1 MKKSLQYLK
10 ISLSVIACSFGFSA
24 VAQNYNLDST
34 FNSNGI
40 KVFNFT
46 NNIDRA
52 FSCVLQPDQK
62 LIAVGLSRNFSTN
75 YFELSFVRLN
85 VDGSVDATF
94 GTNGFSYVSMG
105 VQQSIGGQTPFLKLD
120 KDGKIVAVN
129 SGNGGSSLDMLICRL
144 DTNGVLDTSFN
155 TTGTIFIDMTGT
167 NTQPDLATAFDFD
180 STGNI
185 YVIGSTRAGGS
196 PLDNNFAVVK
206 VTSAGQLDTSFNST
220 GKKLF
225 NPLSGSEFGRGIAVQ
240 ADGKIVF
247 GGNAGGNFYITRM
260 DSTGV
265 VDPTFNTA
273 GTATIGFAG
282 FADMYALDI
291 DNQGRI
297 VASGSF
303 SSATEDAAICRL
315 LPTGFPDNSF
325 GTNGKASFNFIN
337 GDDFIRTMIILNDDK
352 ILLGGSITNT
362 ATGQNFLIARIDTN
376 GTKDLTFNTTGFYTK
391 SIATTNV
398 DDEGNGM
405 AIMDDGRIVMCGTT
419 VISSAVNEDLV
430 FMRIKP
436 LPVNTA
442 INEVNGNLFLNVY
455 PNPCTDNIT
464 VTCNKQSAAMVSDLE
479 GRLITTLTL
488 NQGSNSINMGG
499 YDKGI
504 YILKTNSG
512 QVVRIVKI

>member
-1 MKKSLQYLK
+1 MKKTLHFLK
-10 ISLSVIACSFGFSA
+10 ISLSLMLCSFSFNA
-24 VAQNYNLDST
+24 TAQNYNLDST

-52 FSCVLQPDQK
+52 FGCVLQPDEK

-85 VDGSVDATF
+85 VDGTVDVTF

-105 VQQSIGGQTPFLKLD
+105 AQQSIGGQTPFLKLD
-120 KDGKIVAVN
+120 SEGRIVAVN
-129 SGNGGSSLDMLICRL
+129 SGNGGGSLDMMICRL
-144 DTNGVLDTSFN
+144 DSNGVLDASFN
-155 TTGTIFIDMTGT
+155 NTGVLFVDMTGA

-185 YVIGSTRAGGS
+185 YVIGTTRTGGT

-206 VTSAGQLDTSFNST
+206 ITPSGQLDLSFNGT

-240 ADGKIVF
+240 TDGKIVF
-247 GGNAGGNFYITRM
+247 GGNAGGNFYITRI
-260 DSTGV
+260 DSTGAI
-265 VDPTFNTA
+265 DPTFNTA
-273 GTATIGFAG
+273 GTAAIGFAG

-303 SSATEDAAICRL
+303 SSATEDAAIGRL
-315 LPTGFPDNSF
+315 LPTGFPDNTF

-337 GDDFIRTMIILNDDK
+337 GDDFIRTMIILSDNK
-352 ILLGGSITNT
+352 ILLGGSITNAT
-362 ATGQNFLIARIDTN
+362 TGQNFLIARIDTN

-391 SIATTNV
+391 SISTANN

-405 AIMDDGRIVMCGTT
+405 AIMNDGRIVMCGTT
-419 VISSAVNEDLV
+419 VISSAVNEDV
-430 FMRIKP
+430 AFMRIKP
-436 LPVNTA
+436 LPVNTG
-442 INEVNGNLFLNVY
+442 INEMNASVFLSAY
-455 PNPCTDNIT
+455 PNPCYDILIINSL
-464 VTCNKQSAAMVSDLE
+464 KQSLATLSDLE
-479 GRLITTLTL
+479 GRVVATLKL
-488 NQGSNSINMGG
+488 NEGNNSINMGG
-499 YDKGI
+499 YVNGI
-504 YILKTNSG
+504 YLLKTMNG
-512 QVVRIVKI
+512 QVARIVKM